1 MNDYRT
7 YGYSS
12 DNLDKRG
19 FIDKKIILDLVTQE
33 QIFSLVFGFLPEDFQ
48 YTTSPFRNDKTPKCW
63 FQYHINGV
71 LYFIDFASGSH
82 RRHSDCFNVVQDFFQ
97 FNNFY
102 TTLEFIYMKLIDGKD
117 IRVKTGM
124 KKIIQTI
131 EKKAVRLLIEPRD
144 YNNKD
149 VHFWKSYGITIPQL
163 IEDKVF
169 AISAFHALNTKK
181 GNISSKCYDLA
192 YADTN
197 FSEGRKKIY
206 FPHRASKNRFI
217 TTCKREDIG
226 GISSLAPFGRQLIIT
241 KSYKDFRVLKNQ
253 GKNVIYLQNE
263 GMFPLKR
270 LLIIVKSWKEVIIF
284 FDNDSQGMCSAEALA
299 GLINAEYLG
308 KAKPLW
314 LPETLYN
321 DGITDPS
328 DLHAKR
334 GQNELLN
341 FLKIF
346 T

>member
-1 MNDYRT
+1 MNNYKS

-12 DNLDKRG
+12 DNLDRRG

-48 YTTSPFRNDKTPKCW
+48 YTTSPFRNDRTPKCW

-71 LYFIDFASGSH
+71 LYFIDFASTSH

-97 FNNFY
+97 LNNFY
-102 TTLEFIYMKLIDGKD
+102 ETLEFIHMKLINGKN
-117 IRVKTGM
+117 IRLRTEM
-124 KKIIQTI
+124 KKVVHKI
-131 EKKAVRLLIEPRD
+131 EKQSVKLLIEPREF
-144 YNNKD
+144 NNKD
-149 VHFWKSYGITIPQL
+149 VHYWNSYGITIPQL

-169 AISAFHALNTKK
+169 AISSYHALNTKK

-192 YADTN
+192 YTDTN

-206 FPHRASKNRFI
+206 FPHRISSKRFI

-226 GISSLAPFGRQLIIT
+226 GIKSLAPFGRQLIIT
-241 KSYKDFRVLKNQ
+241 KSYKDYRVLKNQ

-263 GMFPLKR
+263 GMFPLKK
-270 LLIIVKSWKEVIIF
+270 LLNIVMNWREVIIF
-284 FDNDSQGMCSAEALA
+284 FDNDSQGIYSAEKLS
-299 GLINAEYLG
+299 GLINEEYLG

-314 LPETLYN
+314 LPETLYHEK
-321 DGITDPS
+321 ITDPS

-334 GQNELLN
+334 GRNELLN

>member
-1 MNDYRT
+1 MNNYKT

-48 YTTSPFRNDKTPKCW
+48 YTTSPFRNDKTPGCW
-63 FQYHINGV
+63 FQYYTNGV
-71 LYFIDFASGSH
+71 LYFIDFASTSF
-82 RRHSDCFNVVQDFFQ
+82 RRHSDCFNIVQDFFQ
-97 FNNFY
+97 LGNFY
-102 TTLEFIYMKLIDGKD
+102 MTLEFIYMKLIDGKD
-117 IRVKTGM
+117 IRS
-124 KKIIQTI
+124 KIIMKNTI
-131 EKKAVRLLIEPRD
+131 QKIERESVKLLVEPRQF
-144 YNNKD
+144 NNKD
-149 VHFWKSYGITIPQL
+149 VHFWNPFGITIPQL
-163 IEDKVF
+163 IEDKYF
-169 AISAFHALNTKK
+169 AISSFHALNTKK
-181 GNISSKCYDLA
+181 GNISSRCYDLA
-192 YADTN
+192 YVDTN

-206 FPHRASKNRFI
+206 FPHRQDKSRFL

-241 KSYKDFRVLKNQ
+241 KSYKDYRVLKNQ

-270 LLIIVKSWKEVIIF
+270 LLIIVKSWKEVIIL
-284 FDNDSQGMCSAEALA
+284 FDNDRQGMHSAMELA
-299 GLINAEYLG
+299 ALINAEYLG

-328 DLHAKR
+328 DLHAER